1 MRLDKKTFTFLLV
14 SNRKGTTRKITISA
28 AWMKAALVGF
38 ALSIVIL
45 ASCVVDYVGLLSQ
58 AMELRRTRAE
68 NQVLKEQFQVVEG
81 KLNSLENGLE
91 RVKSWVVKLKNI
103 TNIDDENRE
112 LKLAIGPLPREGAI
126 EPVAE
131 RGPSSELGAEDAVF
145 YGRAPVD
152 ESHGEVTVEGQRDY
166 ASLAVRIDGAVSET
180 LIREQGVLELY
191 NSLSER
197 QNLLSA
203 TPSIKPA
210 RGWFTSKFGYRISP
224 FTGRPVMHNGLDI
237 AASPGAPVFSP
248 ADGIV
253 SYAGYDPGYGKL
265 VSIDHGYGVITR
277 YGHLSQ
283 ISVEVG
289 QRIKRRELIAAVG
302 NTGRSTGPHLHYEV
316 RVNNIPVDPI
326 NYVLD
331 E

>member
-1 MRLDKKTFTFLLV
+1 
-14 SNRKGTTRKITISA
+14 
-28 AWMKAALVGF
+28 
-38 ALSIVIL
+38 
-45 ASCVVDYVGLLSQ
+45 
-58 AMELRRTRAE
+58 MELRRLRSE

-126 EPVAE
+126 EQVAV
-131 RGPSSELGAEDAVF
+131 RGPSSELGADDAVF

-152 ESHGEVTVEGQRDY
+152 EAHGEVTVEGQRDY

-237 AASPGAPVFSP
+237 AASPGAPVFAP

-289 QRIKRRELIAAVG
+289 QRVKRRELVAAVG